1 MEVIKDIIKQFYPLL
16 ILCSCV
22 LFVIYVFFSAGE
34 DGNEGVF
41 ENVGE
46 IYAPM
51 IGSDAVEKD
60 SLQHLGSS
68 TDANTPVVKYNSG
81 AKSVGDCVSFRSLF
95 LVEMQ
100 DGRWISGDEED
111 GFALYLEDIKNKS
124 GNSVLERL
132 SSQEIEELEEI
143 PAPFIYD
150 KENDLLYVYASGVYQ
165 VQIKVYGAAGGMQTY
180 EFNLPVEI

>member
-1 MEVIKDIIKQFYPLL
+1 MELIKDIIKQFYPLL

-51 IGSDAVEKD
+51 IGSNALKD
-60 SLQHLGSS
+60 ESLQYLESN
-68 TDANTPVVKYNSG
+68 TDAHIPVLKYNSG
-81 AKSVGDCVSFRSLF
+81 AKSVGDCIRFRSLF

-100 DGRWISGDEED
+100 DGNLVSGEEED

-132 SSQEIEELEEI
+132 SSEEINELEEI

-150 KENDLLYVYASGVYQ
+150 KEKDLLYVYSSGVYLVQ
-165 VQIKVYGAAGGMQTY
+165 VKVYGAAGGMQVY